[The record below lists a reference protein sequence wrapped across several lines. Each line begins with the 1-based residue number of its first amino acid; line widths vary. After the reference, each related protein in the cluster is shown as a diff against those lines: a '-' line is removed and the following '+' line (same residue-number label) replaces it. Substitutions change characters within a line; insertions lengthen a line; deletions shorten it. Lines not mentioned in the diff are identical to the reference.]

1 VADSLSLGA
10 AQCSFSRSNT
20 RAAWLKTAGRF
31 YCNEFF
37 FYLRIFDI
45 SGSWVGEG
53 GVFGQEGAKEAYEKS
68 GKHWD
73 ESGILGRW
81 CCRVINVAPSHSGQ
95 ESNICFFAAREGT
108 DNRRNPLKWEN
119 PSPPTPPPRACQP
132 PGAGE
137 IEVAGLSS
145 TGLCRYRFGSTR
157 FVFLMK
163 PTRL

>member
-119 PSPPTPPPRACQP
+119 PSPPTPPPALVNPQALAKSKLPASPQP
-132 PGAGE
+132 
-137 IEVAGLSS
+137 
-145 TGLCRYRFGSTR
+145 GSVDIGSVR
-157 FVFLMK
+157 
-163 PTRL
+163 RDSCS